1 VGWLGEGS
9 LLQASFDLENP
20 VFRTPVRVIT
30 KLRNIKEQL
39 FVLGYVFNEILLT
52 HTHTHTHTHTY

>member
-1 VGWLGEGS
+1 
-9 LLQASFDLENP
+9 LENP

-52 HTHTHTHTHTY
+52 HTHTHTHTY